1 MDPELKDEWVAALR
15 SGEYPQGN
23 GKLNVDGKYCCL
35 GVLCELLVKQGT
47 VEEYD
52 SNGAISY
59 GMGNEYNGTIL
70 TQDIVRIAGLTSPT
84 GRLPTPVIWGG
95 KAFHSLSGLN
105 DSGASFTEI
114 ANIIEVQF

>member
-1 MDPELKDEWVAALR
+1 MNPELKAEWVAALR

-35 GVLCELLVKQGT
+35 GVLCELLVKRGT

-70 TQDIVRIAGLTSPT
+70 THDIVRITGLPNTT
-84 GRLPTPVIWGG
+84 GKLPTPIDGLI
-95 KAFHSLSGLN
+95 SLASLN
-105 DSGASFTEI
+105 DNGVPFDKI